1 MTWLLTFKFLS
12 KGHGYSHL
20 SFLAKD
26 MDITFKFLSKG
37 HGYSH
42 LSLETGAI
50 LLFLWSNL

>member
-1 MTWLLTFKFLS
+1 MTWLLTFRFLS

-42 LSLETGAI
+42 LG
-50 LLFLWSNL
+50 FLAKDMVTHI